1 MFVKPFSKPPIL
13 SRDCPVFPAA
23 AMAGNCE
30 LRAGPYLGEISAL
43 AFLPLPSGLST
54 FPLLLAGTGSELL
67 LHDVQSGNLIKSV
80 HIFEGV
86 RVHGIAVIE
95 VLWPVFS
102 VAVFGERR
110 IKLFRLRIDTIL
122 SVKVDLLL
130 EIPRFD
136 HWVLDLC
143 FLQEE
148 SWLAVG
154 LSDNSIAL
162 WDVKNNVLVARVRS
176 PERCLLYSMRL
187 QGDGIDAFRVASGTI
202 YNEII
207 VWKLSRSQTSLMD
220 EHSNLSTSYVKDT
233 EVLQQEYCAIH
244 LFRLTGHEGSIFRI
258 AWSSDGS
265 KLMSV
270 SDDRSAR
277 IWVING
283 LRSDCGEQA
292 ESNGGQALVSHTLF
306 GHNAR
311 IWDCYLSDS
320 MVITASEDCTC
331 RVWGMDGNQL
341 LMIREHIG
349 RGIWRCIY
357 DPSSSLLVTAG
368 FDSAIKAHLCHS
380 ASKKD
385 ASQPRGLSE
394 LKCQMETY
402 SICAPKIPK
411 QLGLMNSKSEYIRCL
426 HFAQENALYVAT
438 NNGYLYH
445 VNFSNPGNVRWTEL
459 THVSQ
464 AAPIICMDLMVIK
477 SSEISEH
484 YLNKEDIIAL
494 GDGKGNVTVLR
505 IIDGD
510 LTPKLVSCFTWSAEK
525 ERQLLGIFWCK
536 SLGCQHIFTTNPG
549 GILKLW
555 KIDDTLES
563 DADKINADRTVSLI
577 AVLTTCFGA
586 RIMCLDMSIREE
598 VLVCGDQRGNLTV
611 FPLSEDLVVAN
622 SVEKLGQIPELCHF
636 KGAHGI
642 SSVTSVLIATSEFK
656 QAEIRTTGGDGCICY
671 FRCGANKMNFEFI
684 GMKQVKELSTIQ
696 SVVTKLTT
704 SLEDMVEGNYAI
716 GFTSADFIMWDLRNE
731 TKTLQISCGGWRRP
745 YSYHIGAVPEYRNC
759 FAYVKDQT
767 IYINRLWV
775 PVHERQLFPKV
786 LHMQYHGRE
795 VHSLCFISSCFSR
808 RNYDVWMATGCE
820 DGTVRLTRYM
830 PVDMGNWQD
839 SKLLGEH
846 VGGSAV
852 RSICFVSGIYRFSAD
867 TSYNLAEENTFYAST
882 GNNENQFLLISVGA
896 KQVLTS
902 WVLENKEVV
911 TKEDCDKEPTESSDI
926 SCPPLNEFSSI
937 SFRWLSTYMPQRFTG
952 THRREKLMEIN
963 EERNNSTIKLSPLSD
978 LQTVGCSAQKSSD
991 TRVNL
996 MDNDWRYL
1004 AVTGFLLKHAGSRLT
1019 VCFIVVSC
1027 SDATLSL
1034 RALVLPSRL
1043 WFDVALLV
1051 PQASPVL
1058 ALQHVVIPVHEPS
1071 KGKYNANFSQ
1081 FKFRILLY
1089 SYNEQIGNAYFI
1101 VSGSTDGNITFWDIT
1116 EAVEHFM
1123 LSTIKCQPELLVG
1136 WQRRPQTGRG
1146 SQGGRWW
1153 KSSIRQS
1160 SGKNIQDAVYNS
1172 EIGNN
1177 IDGLTSDKPSEAFSV
1192 KGNDPSYTQASS
1204 HKRGSTT
1211 NLIPERSASI
1221 LPFETCEVQPLLV
1234 LKSVHQSGV
1243 NCLHLSELKGC
1254 LNSKSVVGYCLL
1266 SGGDDQ
1272 ALHCVGFDF
1281 TSQATRVDLIH
1292 QQLTDSVPE
1301 DPTVLQWSG
1310 LCDNMITKHG
1320 VRILFKDGVASA
1332 HSSAVKG
1339 VWTDGFWAFSTGLD
1353 QRIRCWNID
1362 HHGKLTETS
1371 HLIISVPEPETLS
1384 AVKCGRNKYQI
1395 AVGGRGMQ
1403 VVEFSSCP
1411 DKD

>member
-1 MFVKPFSKPPIL
+1 
-13 SRDCPVFPAA
+13 
-23 AMAGNCE
+23 MAGDWE

-43 AFLPLPSGLST
+43 AFLPLPPNIST

-67 LHDVQSGNLIKSV
+67 LHDVQSGDLIKSV
-80 HIFEGV
+80 NIFEGV

-95 VLWPVFS
+95 QLWPFFS

-110 IKLFRLRIDTIL
+110 IKLFRLRIDTML
-122 SVKVDLLL
+122 SVNVDLFL

-143 FLQEE
+143 FLKEE
-148 SWLAVG
+148 GWLAVG

-162 WDVKNNVLVARVRS
+162 WDVKKNVSVARVRS

-187 QGDGIDAFRVASGTI
+187 QGDGIDALRVASGTI

-207 VWKLSRSQTSLMD
+207 VWKLSQSQTSLMD
-220 EHSNLSTSYVKDT
+220 EHSNPSAPHVIET
-233 EVLQQEYCAIH
+233 EVLQKEYSAIH

-277 IWVING
+277 IWMING
-283 LRSDCGEQA
+283 LRTDSGEQA
-292 ESNGGQALVSHTLF
+292 ENNGGQALVSHTLF

-331 RVWGMDGNQL
+331 RVWGMDGSQL

-349 RGIWRCIY
+349 RGIWRCVY

-368 FDSAIKAHLCHS
+368 FDSAIKAHVYHS
-380 ASKKD
+380 ASKED

-394 LKCQMETY
+394 LKSQAEAF

-426 HFAQENALYVAT
+426 HFTQENALYVAT

-445 VNFSNPGNVRWTEL
+445 VNFSDPGDVRWTEL

-464 AAPIICMDLMVIK
+464 EAPIICMDLMVIK
-477 SSEISEH
+477 SSENSEH
-484 YLNKEDIIAL
+484 YFNKEDIIAL
-494 GDGKGNVTVLR
+494 GDGKGNVTVIR

-510 LTPKLVSCFTWSAEK
+510 LTPKLVSCFTWVAEK

-536 SLGCQHIFTTNPG
+536 LLGCQHIFTTNPG

-555 KIDDTLES
+555 KIVDTLES
-563 DADKINADRTVSLI
+563 DANKVNVDQTVSLI
-577 AVLTTCFGA
+577 AVFTTCFGA
-586 RIMCLDMSIREE
+586 RIMCLDVSISAE
-598 VLVCGDQRGNLTV
+598 VLVCGDQRGNLTA
-611 FPLSEDLVVAN
+611 FPLSEDLMVAN
-622 SVEKLGQIPELCHF
+622 SVEKLGQIPALCHF

-642 SSVTSVLIATSEFK
+642 SSVTSVLIATSESK

-671 FRCGANKMNFEFI
+671 FRCGVNKVNLEFI

-696 SVVTKLTT
+696 SVVTKPAT
-704 SLEDMVEGNYAI
+704 SFEDLNEGNYAI

-745 YSYHIGAVPEYRNC
+745 YSYHIGAVPEYQNC
-759 FAYVKDQT
+759 FAYVKDQA
-767 IYINRLWV
+767 IYISRLWV

-808 RNYDVWMATGCE
+808 KNYDVWIATGCE

-830 PVDMGNWQD
+830 PFDIGNWQD

-852 RSICFVSGIYRFSAD
+852 RSICFISGIYRFSAG
-867 TSYNLAEENTFYAST
+867 TSYNFAEENTIYVST
-882 GNNENQFLLISVGA
+882 ESNENQFLLISVGA

-902 WVLENKEVV
+902 WILENKEVV
-911 TKEDCDKEPTESSDI
+911 TKEEDCNKEPSDASDI

-937 SFRWLSTYMPQRFTG
+937 SFRWLSTYMPQRFTS
-952 THRREKLMEIN
+952 THRRERLMEIN
-963 EERNNSTIKLSPLSD
+963 EEKNSSTIKPSPISD
-978 LQTVGCSAQKSSD
+978 PQIARCSTEKSRD
-991 TRVNL
+991 NLVNL

-1004 AVTGFLLKHAGSRLT
+1004 AVTGFLLKLAGSRLT
-1019 VCFIVVSC
+1019 VCFIAVSC

-1034 RALVLPSRL
+1034 RALVLPCRL
-1043 WFDVALLV
+1043 WFDVGLLV
-1051 PQASPVL
+1051 PQTSPVL
-1058 ALQHVVIPVHEPS
+1058 ALQHVVVPVHDTS
-1071 KGKYNANFSQ
+1071 RG
-1081 FKFRILLY
+1081 
-1089 SYNEQIGNAYFI
+1089 NEQIGNAYFI
-1101 VSGSTDGNITFWDIT
+1101 ISGSTDGNITFWDVT

-1123 LSTIKCQPELLVG
+1123 LSTIKCQPELLIG

-1153 KSSIRQS
+1153 KSSVRQS
-1160 SGKNIQDAVYNS
+1160 SGKNIQDSINNS

-1177 IDGLTSDKPSEAFSV
+1177 IDGLTSAKPLEALSV
-1192 KGNDPSYTQASS
+1192 KGNDPSCTQTSS
-1204 HKRGSTT
+1204 QTGSSTT
-1211 NLIPERSASI
+1211 NLLPERSSSI

-1243 NCLHLSELKGC
+1243 NCLHLSELKGS
-1254 LNSKSVVGYCLL
+1254 LNSRSVVGYCLL

-1281 TSQATRVDLIH
+1281 TSQATCVDLNH
-1292 QQLTDSVPE
+1292 RQSTDSVPK
-1301 DPTVLQWSG
+1301 DPTVLQCSG

-1320 VRILFKDGVASA
+1320 VRILFRNGIASA

-1339 VWTDGFWAFSTGLD
+1339 VWTDGIWAFSTGLD
-1353 QRIRCWNID
+1353 QRIRCWSID
-1362 HHGKLTETS
+1362 HHGKLTENS
-1371 HLIISVPEPETLS
+1371 HLIISVPEPEALS